1 MSILGCSIL
10 LIGNFYIAQ
19 LLYSKDFF
27 EAWNYVPPLL
37 IGTVFNGLALIEGCI
52 FTAAKK
58 TADVTKT
65 TIYGALVNTF
75 FNFILIPYY
84 GAYGAAFA
92 TMIGYFTTWFI
103 RSINLKSIIQMK
115 VNWKYQILIIILLF
129 LQLIPSLIRKVYWIQ
144 IPIMILLICF
154 QSNYLKRFMKIFKNK
169 DIK

>member
-1 MSILGCSIL
+1 MEHTERL
-10 LIGNFYIAQ
+10 
-19 LLYSKDFF
+19 
-27 EAWNYVPPLL
+27 
-37 IGTVFNGLALIEGCI
+37 
-52 FTAAKK
+52 
-58 TADVTKT
+58 
-65 TIYGALVNTF
+65 
-75 FNFILIPYY
+75 
-84 GAYGAAFA
+84 FA